1 MSKSKKGNACWQEA
15 DRLKA
20 VKEQHALLCVC
31 VCVCARARM
40 CDNSGWF
47 DLMATIGWKQ
57 KILANLSLVVLVGLL
72 KSIKATQSGV

>member
-20 VKEQHALLCVC
+20 VKEQHALR
-31 VCVCARARM
+31 CVCACVCARM
-40 CDNSGWF
+40 CDNSGRF

>member
-31 VCVCARARM
+31 VFVCM

-57 KILANLSLVVLVGLL
+57 KILANLSLVVLAGL
-72 KSIKATQSGV
+72 